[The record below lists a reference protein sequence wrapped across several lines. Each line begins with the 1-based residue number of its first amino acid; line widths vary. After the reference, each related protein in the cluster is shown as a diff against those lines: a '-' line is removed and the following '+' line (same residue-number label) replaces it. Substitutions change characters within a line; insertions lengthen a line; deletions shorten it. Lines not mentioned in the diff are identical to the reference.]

1 MVTFSHSEVFTF
13 FILVTSIK
21 VAVAVAAAVAAA
33 VVAAV
38 LVAVKLVMASA
49 LIGEIRRCDWL
60 FKNIPKCK
68 YHYYKYN

>member
-1 MVTFSHSEVFTF
+1 MLTFSHSEVFTF
-13 FILVTSIK
+13 LILVTSIK
-21 VAVAVAAAVAAA
+21 VAVAVAVA
-33 VVAAV
+33 AAV